1 MDSPYYDI
9 MVDETT
15 DKSITSQLI
24 IYVKYLKR
32 NCDGDLKVTI
42 EYLDLVPLGGGTA
55 SDITVVPY
63 INLNA
68 NNRMLFTNVFGYS
81 TFR

>member
-1 MDSPYYDI
+1 MDSPYYGI

-15 DKSITSQLI
+15 DKSTTSQLI

-32 NCDGDLKVTI
+32 NSDGDLKVTI
-42 EYLDLVPLGGGTA
+42 EYLDLVPLDGGTA
-55 SDITVVPY
+55 SDITVISYV
-63 INLNA
+63 NLNA
-68 NNRMLFTNVFGYS
+68 NNRMLFTNVFGHS